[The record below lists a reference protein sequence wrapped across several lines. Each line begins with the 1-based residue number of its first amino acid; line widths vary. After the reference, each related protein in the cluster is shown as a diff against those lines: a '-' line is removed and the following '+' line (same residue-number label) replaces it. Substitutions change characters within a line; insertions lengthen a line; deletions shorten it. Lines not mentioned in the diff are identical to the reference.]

1 MYARSL
7 ILVRLFF
14 FCFFF
19 INRHREEIVL
29 SCFFFISEPKRSR
42 YNACRRFAFRTTRD
56 KTIVNTLISRRDSI
70 RGSLYRVFF
79 FFFSFCFF
87 PLSPFFYIF
96 FSFFSF
102 INRIRGSVRW
112 ETATSTH
119 TYAYTHPTGVR
130 VCSCVC
136 VRKWIFL
143 GYDSSRIII
152 TTGLSLAPPSP
163 LPRCSS
169 PVLWRRPLSRA
180 GAPYFNIFIRYLRIS
195 QNKYLV
201 LIDRRENR

>member
-1 MYARSL
+1 M
-7 ILVRLFF
+7 FF
-14 FCFFF
+14 F
-19 INRHREEIVL
+19 
-29 SCFFFISEPKRSR
+29 SEPKRSR

-70 RGSLYRVFF
+70 RGSLYRVLF

-112 ETATSTH
+112 ETATGTH

-136 VRKWIFL
+136 TEVNFP
-143 GYDSSRIII
+143 RIRFF
-152 TTGLSLAPPSP
+152 TYNYNNRTLSLAPPSP

>member
-14 FCFFF
+14 FFF

-29 SCFFFISEPKRSR
+29 SCFFFSEPKRSR

-79 FFFSFCFF
+79 FFLFPSSLSF
-87 PLSPFFYIF
+87 PFFIYF
-96 FSFFSF
+96 FLFSRLSIELEAVF
-102 INRIRGSVRW
+102 VEKLLRVHTRMRTPIRPGC
-112 ETATSTH
+112 
-119 TYAYTHPTGVR
+119 
-130 VCSCVC
+130 VCVHVC

-143 GYDSSRIII
+143 GYDSSRIIT

-169 PVLWRRPLSRA
+169 PVL
-180 GAPYFNIFIRYLRIS
+180 
-195 QNKYLV
+195 
-201 LIDRRENR
+201 